1 MQLLGAELQAL
12 DHRGQGHGVGA
23 AGDLHQEGGDDGQG
37 ERELDDE
44 LGADARHRLHL
55 HQPVEPLDGLED
67 DVEPDPAPGDLRDG
81 LPGGEPLR
89 ADELPIRSAHALKAG
104 TLSTEHRDPFDRI
117 LAAQAI
123 LEAARLVTN
132 DHAFSGFPDLDI
144 IW

>member
-1 MQLLGAELQAL
+1 MRLLLDTHTFVWAL
-12 DHRGQGHGVGA
+12 TDPDRLSARA
-23 AGDLHQEGGDDGQG
+23 AGLIRDVGNLVLVSAASAWEIATKY
-37 ERELDDE
+37 R
-44 LGADARHRLHL
+44 LGR
-55 HQPVEPLDGLED
+55 
-67 DVEPDPAPGDLRDG
+67 
-81 LPGGEPLR
+81 LPGSGPLIAGYAAHLAILR